1 MPLSLRAESAAP
13 KLRCQ
18 AKTPAELAEWQANSR
33 QLLFKLLQMTDLERE
48 REESPTKIPFNAKTI
63 TTEKHD
69 HYTLQ
74 EIELDSTPTRRI
86 KAVLTIPKGAT
97 GKLPAIVCIHG
108 HAGNRH
114 IVYDPASLYR
124 GFADELASH
133 GYVTISTEVGQHEVY
148 EKDRTLMGERLWDVL
163 RCADYLTTLEE
174 VDANR
179 MGCAGLSLGGEMA
192 MWLGAMDPRMKV
204 TVSAGFL
211 TTAANLKNGHCQ
223 CWDFPGFTE
232 NFDFSDIYSLI
243 APRALMCQ
251 IGAKE
256 KAPGGFPPALAHEAM
271 AGIQRA
277 YAVHAL
283 GNLAQLNIHPNG
295 HVFEVASGCKFI
307 EENLETAKPAASE

>member
-1 MPLSLRAESAAP
+1 MQCLAM
-13 KLRCQ
+13 
-18 AKTPAELAEWQANSR
+18 TPADLAEWQTNSR
-33 QLLFKLLQMTDLERE
+33 QLIFKLLQMTDLERE

-63 TTEKHD
+63 STEKHD

-86 KAVLTIPKGAT
+86 KAVLTIPEGAS

-108 HAGNRH
+108 HDGSRR
-114 IVYDPASLYR
+114 IVYDKKSVYR

-148 EKDRTLMGERLWDVL
+148 EKGRTLMGERLWDVL
-163 RCADYLTTLEE
+163 RCADYLTTINE
-174 VDANR
+174 VDSNR

-204 TVSAGFL
+204 TVSSGFL
-211 TTAANLKNGHCQ
+211 TTVANLKVRHCQ

-256 KAPGGFPPALAHEAM
+256 KAPGGFPPAFAHQAM

-277 YAVHAL
+277 YAVYSR
-283 GNLAQLNIHPNG
+283 GDLAQLNIHPDG
-295 HVFEVASGCKFI
+295 HVFVVASGCKFI
-307 EENLETAKPAASE
+307 EENLEAAKPAASE